1 MTSSYAPQQL
11 QTAPESSFLERL
23 NAVEEELDG
32 SSAYT
37 FNQVAVPP
45 THHLPA
51 HLHTRLS
58 LPTYLPTY
66 FCFSVL

>member
-1 MTSSYAPQQL
+1 MTSSYAPQHL

-45 THHLPA
+45 TISA
-51 HLHTRLS
+51 HICTPVS
-58 LPTYLPTY
+58 LYL
-66 FCFSVL
+66 